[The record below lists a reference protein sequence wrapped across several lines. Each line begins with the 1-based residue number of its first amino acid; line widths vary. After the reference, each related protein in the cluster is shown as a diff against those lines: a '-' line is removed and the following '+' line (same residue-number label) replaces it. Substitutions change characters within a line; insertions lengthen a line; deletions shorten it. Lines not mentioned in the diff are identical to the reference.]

1 MCCGAKPLPR
11 NSGQSQQRTF
21 AAARVQAAPAQ
32 PSTVT
37 FEYVGP
43 SGLTVVSPT
52 TGRRYRF
59 EGPGAQLTV
68 DSRDQAMLL
77 YVPNLRPV
85 RFGRAG

>member
-1 MCCGAKPLPR
+1 MCCGAKNLPGSSSR
-11 NSGQSQQRTF
+11 NQQRIP
-21 AAARVQAAPAQ
+21 AAASRQAAAAQ
-32 PSTVT
+32 PSSVT
-37 FEYVGP
+37 FEYIGP

-59 EGPGAQLTV
+59 EGTGAQLTV

-85 RFGRAG
+85 RFSRAG